1 MSLSEHYHS
10 GSTGSL
16 DFPKTNK
23 PVEVAILCIQQGLE
37 LFAAEFKAT
46 PIQNEPG
53 LTQEL
58 CDLLNDVA
66 GDNSFWFDKENM
78 QDTSTARSPRTDI
91 GVKTR
96 EIIVIKALTFQKRSA
111 FFELEAKRLPA
122 PEMSREKE
130 YVIGNKNKMGGIER
144 FKIGKHGQKVLYGG
158 LIGFVQQEDFSHWQ
172 AIVNG
177 WIEELFDDSEFWN
190 ASDKL
195 KVKHASKTISV
206 FTSESKRS
214 IGVSDFI
221 SLHHWWVKMF

>member
-16 DFPKTNK
+16 DFPKTNR

-58 CDLLNDVA
+58 CDVLNDSA
-66 GDNSFWFDKENM
+66 GDKSFWFDKENM

-96 EIIVIKALTFQKRSA
+96 EVIVIKTLTYQKRRA

-122 PEMSREKE
+122 PKKARERE
-130 YVIGNKNKMGGIER
+130 YVIGNDNKMGGIER
-144 FKIGKHGQKVLYGG
+144 FKIGKHGHKVLHGG
-158 LIGFVQQEDFSHWQ
+158 LIGFVQYEDFSFWQ
-172 AIVNG
+172 AKVNG
-177 WIEELFDDSEFWN
+177 WIEELFDETGFWN
-190 ASDKL
+190 APDKL
-195 KVKHASKTISV
+195 TVKHTSMTISV
-206 FTSESKRS
+206 YTSESKRS

-221 SLHHWWVKMF
+221 SLHHWWIKMF